1 MLSIKDTQT
10 DIQIRN
16 FNAKRYSDA
25 CREKKLNK
33 LYENITDT
41 GLILVFVF
49 ILYHL
54 TTII

>member
-10 DIQIRN
+10 DMQIRN
-16 FNAKRYSDA
+16 YKAKRYSDA

-33 LYENITDT
+33 LYRNITDT
-41 GLILVFVF
+41 VLIIAFVF

>member
-1 MLSIKDTQT
+1 MHSIKDTQT

-16 FNAKRYSDA
+16 YKAKQYSDA

-33 LYENITDT
+33 LYRNITDT
-41 GLILVFVF
+41 VLIVVFVF

>member
-16 FNAKRYSDA
+16 FKAKRYSDA

-33 LYENITDT
+33 LYKNITDT

-54 TTII
+54 TTI